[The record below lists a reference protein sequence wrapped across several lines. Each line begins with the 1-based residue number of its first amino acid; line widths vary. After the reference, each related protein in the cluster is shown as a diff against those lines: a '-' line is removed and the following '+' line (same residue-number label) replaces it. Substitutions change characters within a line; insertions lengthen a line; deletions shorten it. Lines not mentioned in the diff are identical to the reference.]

1 VAERAAIIGAGAV
14 KVGQYA
20 DSTESAMALD
30 AIAAALKD
38 AGIAKDRI
46 GGIFTTP
53 DLRMSIGLQLNLI
66 CDYMRIRPKV
76 AAEVTCGAI
85 APGLAIRFACN
96 EIMLGNLDVAVC
108 YGAAREAS
116 TGWFKNFGAG
126 EGSAMFEPTTAQ
138 PYGTK
143 GVAWAYA
150 LSAKDYM
157 HDTGATEEHFAMA
170 VVRNRDNAAHSE
182 FAAITKPVTV
192 GDVMRAPPLCAPIK
206 LLDAP
211 VTMDGAAALVIA
223 SERVARD
230 VCEKPVFVAGIG
242 QYHDDSLII
251 PTDGCDKPISTFV
264 STKEATKEA
273 LDRAGI
279 SLDDI
284 DVAEVYAPF
293 SPHELMIPEDIGW
306 FERGEMTAAIERGD
320 THVGGKIPINT
331 DGGVLS
337 RGHPWAVTPF
347 YEAVTVVQQ
356 LRGEMGPNQVQGARN
371 GLVHC
376 EAGMLNST
384 LITILTRD

>member
-1 VAERAAIIGAGAV
+1 MDVI
-14 KVGQYA
+14 
-20 DSTESAMALD
+20 S
-30 AIAAALKD
+30 AALGD
-38 AGIAKDRI
+38 AGVSKDRI

-53 DLRMSIGLQLNLI
+53 DLRMSIGLQLNLL
-66 CDYMRIRPKV
+66 CDYMRIKPKV

-116 TGWFKNFGAG
+116 TGWFKDFGAG
-126 EGSAMFEPTTAQ
+126 GGSPMFEPTTAQ

-150 LSAKDYM
+150 LSAHDYM
-157 HDTGATEEHFAMA
+157 RETGATEEHFALS
-170 VVRNRDNAAHSE
+170 VVRNRTNAANNPL
-182 FAAITKPVTV
+182 AAITKPITV
-192 GDVMRAPPLCAPIK
+192 DDVLRAPPLCSPIK

-230 VCEKPVFVAGIG
+230 LCDKPVFVAGIG

-251 PTDGCDKPISTFV
+251 PSDGCDKSISSFV
-264 STKEATKEA
+264 STRKAAEEA
-273 LDRAGI
+273 LARAGVT
-279 SLDDI
+279 LDQI
-284 DVAEVYAPF
+284 DVAELYAPF

-306 FERGEMTAAIERGD
+306 FERGGMIAALERGD
-320 THVGGKIPINT
+320 TDIGGTIPINT

-347 YEAVTVVQQ
+347 YETVTVVQQ
-356 LRGEMGPNQVQGARN
+356 LRGEMGKNQVEGART

-384 LITILTRD
+384 LITILSRD